1 MDDWIYPVL
10 LVGMLIGLVL
20 FFVKNKKG
28 AIDEHTYELMQK
40 FADEMVK
47 ENQQLMETVIELN
60 RKTDVKV
67 SLLMTRIQE
76 LEAEVSQ
83 LQQPPPVEVPEP
95 PPRDV
100 LHLRNRYQEVFE
112 LFKEGKSIEE
122 ISKKLGYGKGEL
134 ELILQLAGH
143 R

>member
-1 MDDWIYPVL
+1 MDDWIYPVF
-10 LVGMLIGLVL
+10 VFGMLIGLVL
-20 FFVKNKKG
+20 FFAKNKKG
-28 AIDEHTYELMQK
+28 ATDEHTYELMQK

-47 ENQQLMETVIELN
+47 ENQRLMETVIELN
-60 RKTDVKV
+60 RQTEEKV
-67 SLLMTRIQE
+67 SQLMTRIQE
-76 LEAEVSQ
+76 LEAVVNQ
-83 LQQPPPVEVPEP
+83 LHQDPTEEEPEP
-95 PPRDV
+95 PGDV

-112 LFKEGKSIEE
+112 LFIEGKSIEE